1 MVLFP
6 HGNLLYIELNRF
18 QLTFRAALITK
29 LNSPYID
36 CYTDRRVT
44 DNSNSSLLF
53 EKKKNVELV
62 FVRGIFLYGFWT
74 DRTDQLSMG

>member
-29 LNSPYID
+29 LNSPYIG
-36 CYTDRRVT
+36 CYTDKRVT
-44 DNSNSSLLF
+44 DSSNSSLLF
-53 EKKKNVELV
+53 RKKNVELV

-74 DRTDQLSMG
+74 DRTDQLSMR